1 MWFDGPIE
9 VIPAVDVLGEEAVRL
24 HQGDY
29 DAVVER
35 ADDPVALARR
45 WADAGAR
52 RIHLVDLDGARSG
65 RVRPELVRERRRRSG
80 SPSRPRAASARLADA
95 RALLD
100 AGADRVV
107 VGTAAWPDPTPWF
120 ELGEALV
127 LALDVRD
134 GQVRAAGW
142 TESAGISFADALE
155 HVADRRV
162 LVTAIDRDGTLAGP
176 DLELVAP
183 PSPPGRGSSR
193 PAASARRPT
202 CTRSPPQAP
211 RRRSSAAPCSLD
223 RTLASASDT
232 LSHWLGRCSIR
243 QDSVLVSGA
252 CGGQTSNGRRN
263 GAAWPRPA
271 VRPRSLGDARGSS
284 VP

>member
-35 ADDPVALARR
+35 ADDPVLLAGR
-45 WADAGAR
+45 WAAAGAR

-65 RVRPELVRERRRRSG
+65 RVRPELVARVAAVGLPVQASGGIRS
-80 SPSRPRAASARLADA
+80 LADA
-95 RALLD
+95 RALLE

-107 VGTAAWPDPTPWF
+107 VGTAAWPDPEPWF
-120 ELGEALV
+120 ELGESLV

-142 TESAGISFADALE
+142 TEAAGISFGAALE
-155 HVADRRV
+155 LAGSRRV

-176 DLELVAP
+176 DLELIAK
-183 PSPPGRGSSR
+183 
-193 PAASARRPT
+193 AAAAGARVLAAGGV
-202 CTRSPPQAP
+202 RSPDDVQAL
-211 RRRSSAAPCSLD
+211 AA
-223 RTLASASDT
+223 AGAEAAIV
-232 LSHWLGRCSIR
+232 GRAL
-243 QDSVLVSGA
+243 LV
-252 CGGQTSNGRRN
+252 
-263 GAAWPRPA
+263 
-271 VRPRSLGDARGSS
+271 
-284 VP
+284 